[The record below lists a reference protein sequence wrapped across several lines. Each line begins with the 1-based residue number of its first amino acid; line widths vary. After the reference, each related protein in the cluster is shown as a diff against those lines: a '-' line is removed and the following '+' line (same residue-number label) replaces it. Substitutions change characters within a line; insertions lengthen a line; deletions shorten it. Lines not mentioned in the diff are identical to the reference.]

1 MNLFRTLEMWD
12 LDVLGLG
19 FLASSPMDR
28 SDGPRLSQ
36 GPETWKEHAYLNIKE
51 ISLPQLPSVCR

>member
-1 MNLFRTLEMWD
+1 MWD

-51 ISLPQLPSVCR
+51 ISLPQLPSVYR